1 MSHQE
6 FLKGQLEML
15 TLFQA
20 KTDREIEL
28 ENLVRFNIQTVEK
41 CTEVM
46 KTMNQFILELM
57 EGDEAKKNGFFRYE
71 NRRTPST
78 LYKRIAL
85 SFSATSINK
94 VSGGGSSI
102 NFKS

>member
-28 ENLVRFNIQTVEK
+28 ENLFRFNI
-41 CTEVM
+41 
-46 KTMNQFILELM
+46 
-57 EGDEAKKNGFFRYE
+57 
-71 NRRTPST
+71 
-78 LYKRIAL
+78 
-85 SFSATSINK
+85 
-94 VSGGGSSI
+94 
-102 NFKS
+102 